1 MIEGICGLRRLF
13 TRRPRRGMLLT
24 GVALLVL
31 AIVTVVVVSG
41 VFAQDEGGPPAPEAG
56 PSGGGPGGPP
66 GGGPGG
72 PPGAPGG
79 PEGLGGPGAGAAP
92 AAPAA
97 APTAEPPKGPML
109 TEADLRAH
117 LGQEGGWFDQIIQQL
132 IAANN
137 EAEAT
142 FRQAIAAGPP
152 DDAELLAK
160 AVYLRSEAIGHA
172 ETIWAL
178 TKNADLKAKIET
190 YVYVSRM
197 QSNIASRWVPY
208 QRKAEPQ
215 GEAAAK

>member
-13 TRRPRRGMLLT
+13 TRRPRRGMLLI
-24 GVALLVL
+24 GVAVLVL
-31 AIVTVVVVSG
+31 AVVAILMVSG
-41 VFAQDEGGPPAPEAG
+41 VSAQEEGGPPPAEAG
-56 PSGGGPGGPP
+56 PPGGGPGGPP

-72 PPGAPGG
+72 PPAEPGMPGAPGG
-79 PEGLGGPGAGAAP
+79 AAGGAA

-97 APTAEPPKGPML
+97 APAAEPPKGPML

-117 LGQEGGWFDQIIQQL
+117 IGQEGGWFDQIIKEF
-132 IAANN
+132 IAANTQ
-137 EAEAT
+137 AEAA
-142 FRQAIAAGPP
+142 FRQAITAGPP
-152 DDAELLAK
+152 DDADLLAK

-178 TKNADLKAKIET
+178 TKDADLKAKIET

>member
-13 TRRPRRGMLLT
+13 KRCPRRGMLLI
-24 GVALLVL
+24 GAAILLL
-31 AIVTVVVVSG
+31 AIITVVVVSG
-41 VFAQDEGGPPAPEAG
+41 VFAQDEGGPPAAEAG
-56 PSGGGPGGPP
+56 PPGGGPGGPP

-72 PPGAPGG
+72 PPGAG
-79 PEGLGGPGAGAAP
+79 PEAGGGPGGAGGAP

-117 LGQEGGWFDQIIQQL
+117 IGQEGGWFDQTIKEL
-132 IAANN
+132 IAANT

-152 DDAELLAK
+152 DDAELMAK

-178 TKNADLKAKIET
+178 TKDADLKTKLET

-208 QRKAEPQ
+208 QRRVEPQ
-215 GEAAAK
+215 GQAAK